1 MVRWGGRPD
10 PLQTFQE
17 SSGSTAV
24 PSGAAVPEIDVL
36 IDKARGMV
44 PSDPRRLEVLH
55 RLARVT
61 TEQVSHISLM
71 TRSAVYAYRPG
82 CIHNLPP
89 YLATGNDRIND
100 VKITGTCK

>member
-1 MVRWGGRPD
+1 
-10 PLQTFQE
+10 LQTFQE